1 MKYPTRIL
9 FAFGIVALCSCNS
22 EERKIKEALKA
33 TVGESVQNYEL
44 KEYKLVETVFAKN
57 ISDSISHLES
67 EIFTEQLFMKDDST
81 KLNQHYATI
90 ASNNSKKAGAPAFL
104 RSDWDNINR
113 SYKEWA
119 KEIEDKLAEKWRK
132 IDSIKAKE
140 ALWQNLIKD
149 KDDLDVIFNVYSHS
163 YYLNGV
169 YKSEEVSLTPDYK
182 VFKLK

>member
-1 MKYPTRIL
+1 MKYTIKL
-9 FAFGIVALCSCNS
+9 LTTICVFTFCSCNS
-22 EERKIKEALKA
+22 EDRKIKEALKA
-33 TVGESVQNYEL
+33 TIEESTQNYEL

-57 ISDSISHLES
+57 INDSISHLEA
-67 EIFTEQLFMKDDST
+67 EIFTEQMFMKDDST
-81 KLNQHYATI
+81 KLKQHYATI
-90 ASNNSKKAGAPAFL
+90 ASNNSKKASAPAFL

-119 KEIEDKLAEKWRK
+119 REIEEKLADKWEK

-149 KDDLDVIFNVYSHS
+149 KDDLDVIFNIYSHS

-182 VFKLK
+182 VFNLK